1 VNIDKRFRDRKQIF
15 EALDQARNVALETGE
30 AIICIHVR
38 EDLLKILNFWL
49 RNSID
54 DRVQIAPLSAILT
67 ASHNRYSD
75 AVLR

>member
-1 VNIDKRFRDRKQIF
+1 
-15 EALDQARNVALETGE
+15 
-30 AIICIHVR
+30 VR
-38 EDLLKILNFWL
+38 EDLLKILNFLL

-54 DRVQIAPLSAILT
+54 NRVQIAPLSAILT